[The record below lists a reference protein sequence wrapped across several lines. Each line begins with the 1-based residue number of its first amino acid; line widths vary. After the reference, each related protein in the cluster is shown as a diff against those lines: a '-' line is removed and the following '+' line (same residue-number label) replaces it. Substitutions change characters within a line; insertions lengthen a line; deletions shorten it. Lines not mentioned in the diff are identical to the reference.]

1 MSNWAD
7 TITDGLISVS
17 TVEPSVISESWKPEL
32 DYDEIFEKMIER
44 YNIKPIIHHNC
55 HACGGTLELREDQHI
70 FVCPY
75 CNSVYAV
82 GVNQINSVI

>member
-7 TITDGLISVS
+7 TITGGLVS
-17 TVEPSVISESWKPEL
+17 RLDDFKTGIEWKPEL

-44 YNIKPIIHHNC
+44 YNMKPIIHHNC

>member
-1 MSNWAD
+1 MSCWAD
-7 TITDGLISVS
+7 TITRGLVVS
-17 TVEPSVISESWKPEL
+17 SDDLLKTDVEWKTEL

-44 YNIKPIIHHNC
+44 YNMKPIIHHNC

-82 GVNQINSVI
+82 GVSQINSVI